1 MQHNSLDLRC
11 GIVYQILSK
20 TILFLL
26 FIFVVTFGLDIIW
39 FSWFNDESSV
49 LNLLSRRDNSQSLRC
64 STSIQ
69 VAIALRE

>member
-1 MQHNSLDLRC
+1 MPHNSLDLRC

-20 TILFLL
+20 IILFLL

-49 LNLLSRRDNSQSLRC
+49 LNLLSRRDNSQSLPC